1 MTKDVVM
8 ISVVWGEV
16 AIVGVVVCIV
26 VGVVIG
32 IVMGVVVGVVIGIV
46 VGVVMGAVVGV
57 AMSLLKRTR
66 ETEIKSAIL
75 VLMEDGDG

>member
-1 MTKDVVM
+1 MTKDVVTKDVVM
-8 ISVVWGEV
+8 VSVVWGEE
-16 AIVGVVVCIV
+16 AIMGVVVCIV

-32 IVMGVVVGVVIGIV
+32 IVMGDVV
-46 VGVVMGAVVGV
+46 GAVVGV